1 MLIFLL
7 LLLEIDNVNNILNA
21 ALLFVLGVVSLRYLV
36 LSLRW
41 MSMWSLSADGRST
54 SAGFMTLICLMP
66 VWIAVTTIWNSGV
79 QSHITM
85 MIIAFALAAQILTYV
100 SYRKALKIDLGAIRR
115 AKRS

>member
-1 MLIFLL
+1 MLNLDNIF
-7 LLLEIDNVNNILNA
+7 NA
-21 ALLFVLGVVSLRYLV
+21 GLLFVFGLASLRYLIFSV
-36 LSLRW
+36 PW
-41 MSMWSLSADGRST
+41 MSVWSLSADGRT
-54 SAGFMTLICLMP
+54 TQFGFMTVICLMP

-85 MIIAFALAAQILTYV
+85 MMIAFALAAPFLAYV